1 MSDKIVVI
9 EDNPDVRN
17 NLKEILESAG
27 YSVETAENGEIGLE
41 VLKRTMPDL
50 ILCDIMMPEL
60 DGYGLLKAVR
70 SSKVLASTPF
80 VFLTAKTAREDLS
93 KGMELGADDYI
104 MKPFTIAELL
114 KRVRIRLDKRKEVLE
129 RSEQKIKEV
138 TSNIGQPIT
147 HELNEPLRTIT
158 GIGELIMTEHYGME
172 KAEIVEFV
180 SLIHKAGLELK
191 EVVGKTLNYYEVEE
205 LKNNRD
211 LLDQLK
217 SEAITSPKLIINDL
231 VTSEAEEYRRAS
243 DVVVS
248 LVDTEIQFP
257 AKYFKTTVSSIL
269 SNAFK
274 FSPRGSMVRVITGI
288 EDKHF
293 VLTVSDEGLGMEE
306 EDVASIGAYKKFDD
320 GSVKKGLGLG
330 LFNTS
335 RTLDMFDASMSINSN
350 KGIGTIVKLKF
361 KVVE

>member
-27 YSVETAENGEIGLE
+27 YTVDTAENGEIGLE

-70 SSKVLASTPF
+70 NSKVLASTPF

-172 KAEIVEFV
+172 KSEIVEFV

-217 SEAITSPKLIINDL
+217 SEVIPSTKHIINDL
-231 VTSEAEEYRRAS
+231 VTTESQEYRRAS

-248 LVDTEIQFP
+248 LVDTSIQFP
-257 AKYFKTTVSSIL
+257 AKYFKTTIGSIL

-274 FSPRGSMVRVITGI
+274 FSPRGSMVRVIAGI
-288 EDKHF
+288 EDKHL
-293 VLTVSDEGLGMEE
+293 VVTISDEGLGMAE

-330 LFNTS
+330 LFNTT
-335 RTLDMFDASMSINSN
+335 RTLDMFDASMTINSN

>member
-27 YSVETAENGEIGLE
+27 YTVDTAENGEIGLE

-70 SSKVLASTPF
+70 NNKALASTPF
-80 VFLTAKTAREDLS
+80 IFLTAKTAREDLS

-114 KRVRIRLDKRKEVLE
+114 KRVKIRLDKRREVLE

-158 GIGELIMTEHYGME
+158 GIGEFIMTEHYGME
-172 KAEIVEFV
+172 KSEIVEFV

-191 EVVGKTLNYYEVEE
+191 EVVGKTLSYYEVEE
-205 LKNNRD
+205 LKNNAE
-211 LLDQLK
+211 LLEQLK
-217 SEAITSPKLIINDL
+217 AEEIPSTKSVINDL
-231 VTSEAEEYRRAS
+231 VADESEQSRRSS
-243 DVVVS
+243 DVVAS
-248 LVDTEIQFP
+248 LVDASAQFP
-257 AKYFKTTVSSIL
+257 LKYFKATVGSIL
-269 SNAFK
+269 NNAFK
-274 FSPRGSMVRVITGI
+274 FSPRGSMVRVISGM
-288 EDKHF
+288 EDKHL
-293 VLTVSDEGLGMEE
+293 VLTISDEGMGMEE

-320 GSVKKGLGLG
+320 GMPKKGLGLG
-330 LFNTS
+330 LFNTM
-335 RTLDMFDASMSINSN
+335 RTLELFDASISINSN
-350 KGIGTIVKLKF
+350 KGIGTIVKIRF
-361 KVVE
+361 KAGE